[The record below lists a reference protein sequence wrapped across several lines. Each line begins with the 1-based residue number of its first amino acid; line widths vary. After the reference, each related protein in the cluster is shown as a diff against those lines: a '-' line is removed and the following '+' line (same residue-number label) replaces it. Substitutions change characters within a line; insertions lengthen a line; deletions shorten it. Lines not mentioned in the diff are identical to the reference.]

1 MTPPGRPSSGFAAGM
16 TRGLLFIALA
26 AALGGYSFWM
36 YLRVELPVRSTR
48 LLASVR
54 ALTFVVILALLF
66 DPRVPGTGTTAMST
80 QWVLLDVSLSMA
92 AEVAGSSP
100 WQEAQA
106 RAVEL
111 DGEGWSVV
119 TFGDDIGAPE
129 GLDSSPDQARTLL
142 APALER
148 AAEAGVGTVRVLSD
162 LRFEDVVA
170 VRAALEA
177 LPLDVDF
184 EAFGS
189 DLVNAGIS
197 AFDVSD
203 AARPEGTVTATVEV
217 HGVGADSATLEVR
230 ADGEVVI
237 SQLVDLP
244 DRGLRRRVEIEIP
257 VPNGAGHI
265 RYSARVTAV
274 SDAFFYDDEAVAY
287 AAVGHEEG
295 ALVLVSLEPD
305 WEPRFLLS
313 VLEDVTGLP
322 GVGYLRVGAERFVLI
337 GPAVER
343 AGPVDSATVGR
354 AVRAAALVV
363 VHGLRGDADAWSRR
377 LVERTS
383 SAILLAGDR
392 EGAALAGVRT
402 TAPLGG
408 EWYASGDIPDSP
420 LVAELSG
427 AEMIGLP
434 PLTDVLVP
442 TGAITVASPLDLQL
456 RGSGARA
463 AALHLDTNAG
473 GRRVLG
479 LASGFWRWAMREGA
493 GRDAYRRLWS
503 GVAGWVLAD
512 DLMVAPEPRPLRWV
526 FEHGDPVIWSLP
538 RDSTAVRINVLR
550 GDSVVADTVFRGGT
564 TRSLGAMPPG
574 LYHYRASAGTGE
586 VLATGRFD
594 VSANSSEM
602 IPPPAL
608 PEAMGPRAAAFDGAR
623 GGRPLRTYP
632 WPYLL
637 LITLLCAEW
646 VARRRTGLR

>member
-1 MTPPGRPSSGFAAGM
+1 M
-16 TRGLLFIALA
+16 TRGLLFVALA
-26 AALGGYSFWM
+26 TALAGYSFWV
-36 YLRVELPVRSTR
+36 YLCVELPVRATR
-48 LLASVR
+48 LLASMR
-54 ALTFVVILALLF
+54 ALTLVVILALLF
-66 DPRVPGTGTTAMST
+66 DPRVPTTGATTTST
-80 QWVLLDVSLSMA
+80 QWVLLDASLSMT

-111 DGEGWSVV
+111 AGEGWGVV
-119 TFGDDIGAPE
+119 TFGDNTGAPE
-129 GLDSSPDQARTLL
+129 GPDYSPDQTRTLL

-177 LPLDVDF
+177 LPLEVAF
-184 EAFGS
+184 EGFGA

-203 AARPEGTVTATVEV
+203 AARPVGTVTATAEV

-230 ADGEVVI
+230 ADGEVVV
-237 SQLVDLP
+237 SELVDLP

-257 VPNGAGHI
+257 VPEGAGRI

-274 SDAFFYDDEAVAY
+274 SDAFSSDDEAIAY
-287 AAVGHEEG
+287 ATVGYEEG

-322 GVGYLRVGAERFVLI
+322 GVGYLRVGADRFVLI

-354 AVRAAALVV
+354 AVRDAALVV
-363 VHGLRGDADAWSRR
+363 VHGLHGDADAWSRR

-383 SAILLAGDR
+383 SAILLARDR

-402 TAPLGG
+402 TAPLVG
-408 EWYASGDIPDSP
+408 EWYASGDIPASP

-427 AEMIGLP
+427 AELLGLP

-442 TGAITVASPLDLQL
+442 TDALTVVSPLTLQL
-456 RGSGARA
+456 RGIGASA
-463 AALHLDTNAG
+463 AALHLGTNAG

-512 DLMVAPEPRPLRWV
+512 DSMVAPEPRPALWV
-526 FEHGDPVIWSLP
+526 FDRGDPVIWSLP
-538 RDSTAVRINVLR
+538 RDSTAVRINILR
-550 GDSVVADTVFRGGT
+550 GDSVVTDTVFRGGT

-574 LYHYRASAGTGE
+574 LYSYRASTGTGE

-594 VSANSSEM
+594 VSANSFEM
-602 IPPPAL
+602 IQAPKL
-608 PEAMGPRAAAFDGAR
+608 PEAMGPRAAAPAGGR
-623 GGRPLRTYP
+623 GGRPLSTYP

-637 LITLLCAEW
+637 LIALLCAEW

>member
-1 MTPPGRPSSGFAAGM
+1 M
-16 TRGLLFIALA
+16 TRGLVFVALA
-26 AALGGYSFWM
+26 AALAGYSFWV
-36 YLRVELPVRSTR
+36 YLRVELPVRATR

-66 DPRVPGTGTTAMST
+66 DPPVPGTGTTAAST
-80 QWVLLDVSLSMA
+80 KWVLLDASLSMT

-111 DGEGWSVV
+111 AGEGWGVV
-119 TFGDDIGAPE
+119 TFGDDTGAPE
-129 GLDSSPDQARTLL
+129 GLYYVADQNRTLL

-177 LPLDVDF
+177 LPVEVDF
-184 EAFGS
+184 EAFGAE
-189 DLVNAGIS
+189 LVNAGIS

-203 AARPEGTVTATVEV
+203 DARPVGTVTATVEL
-217 HGVGADSATLEVR
+217 HGVGADSVTVEVR
-230 ADGEVVI
+230 ADGEVVV

-244 DRGLRRRVEIEIP
+244 DPGLRRRVEMEIP
-257 VPNGAGHI
+257 VPKGADRI

-274 SDAFFYDDEAVAY
+274 SDAFSSDDEAIAY
-287 AAVGHEEG
+287 ATVGHEEG

-322 GVGYLRVGAERFVLI
+322 GVGYLRVGAERFVVI

-354 AVRAAALVV
+354 AVRDAALVV
-363 VHGLRGDADAWSRR
+363 VHGLHGDADAWSRR
-377 LVERTS
+377 LVERVS

-408 EWYASGDIPDSP
+408 EWYASGDIPASP
-420 LVAELSG
+420 LATELSG
-427 AEMIGLP
+427 AELLGLP
-434 PLTDVLVP
+434 PLTDMLVP
-442 TGAITVASPLDLQL
+442 SDAITVVSPLTLQL
-456 RGSGARA
+456 RGIGASA
-463 AALHLDTNAG
+463 AALHLYTNSG
-473 GRRVLG
+473 GRKVLG

-512 DLMVAPEPRPLRWV
+512 DSMVAPEPRPVLWV
-526 FEHGDPVIWSLP
+526 FDRGDPVMWSLP
-538 RDSTAVRINVLR
+538 RDSTVVRINILR
-550 GDSVVADTVFRGGT
+550 GDSVVADTVFRAGT

-574 LYHYRASAGTGE
+574 LYSYRASTGAGE
-586 VLATGRFD
+586 VLSTGRFD

-602 IPPPAL
+602 IPTRAL
-608 PEAMGPRAAAFDGAR
+608 PEAMGPRAAALAGAR
-623 GGRPLRTYP
+623 EGRPLRTYA

-637 LITLLCAEW
+637 LIIFLCAEW
-646 VARRRTGLR
+646 IARRRMGLR

>member
-1 MTPPGRPSSGFAAGM
+1 M
-16 TRGLLFIALA
+16 TRGLLFVVLA
-26 AALGGYSFWM
+26 AALAGYSFWV
-36 YLRVELPVRSTR
+36 YLRVELPVRGTR

-54 ALTFVVILALLF
+54 ALTLVVILALLF
-66 DPRVPGTGTTAMST
+66 DPRIPGTGTTATST
-80 QWVLLDVSLSMA
+80 QWVLLDASLSMT
-92 AEVAGSSP
+92 AEVEGSSP

-111 DGEGWSVV
+111 AGEGWGVV
-119 TFGDDIGAPE
+119 TFGANTGAPE
-129 GLDSSPDQARTLL
+129 GLDYSPDQTRTLL

-162 LRFEDVVA
+162 LRFEDGVA

-177 LPLDVDF
+177 LPLEVDF
-184 EAFGS
+184 EAFGAE
-189 DLVNAGIS
+189 LVNAGIS
-197 AFDVSD
+197 AFDVPD
-203 AARPEGTVTATVEV
+203 AARPEGTVTAMAEV
-217 HGVGADSATLEVR
+217 HGVGADSVTLEVR
-230 ADGEVVI
+230 VDGEIVV

-244 DRGLRRRVEIEIP
+244 DPGLRRRVEIEIP
-257 VPNGAGHI
+257 VPNGAGRI
-265 RYSARVTAV
+265 RYSARVTAA
-274 SDAFFYDDEAVAY
+274 SDAFASDDEAIAY
-287 AAVGHEEG
+287 ATVGHEEG

-322 GVGYLRVGAERFVLI
+322 GVGYLRVGAERFVSI

-354 AVRAAALVV
+354 AVRDAALVV
-363 VHGLRGDADAWSRR
+363 VHGLHGDADEWSRR
-377 LVERTS
+377 LVEGTS

-392 EGAALAGVRT
+392 EGAELAGVRT
-402 TAPLGG
+402 ATPLGG
-408 EWYASGDIPDSP
+408 EWYASGDIPASP
-420 LVAELSG
+420 LVGELSG
-427 AEMIGLP
+427 AEFLGLP

-442 TGAITVASPLDLQL
+442 ADAITVVSPLNLQL
-456 RGSGARA
+456 RGIGAPA
-463 AALHLDTNAG
+463 AAFHLDTHAG
-473 GRRVLG
+473 GRRALG

-503 GVAGWVLAD
+503 GVAGWVLAGD
-512 DLMVAPEPRPLRWV
+512 SLVAPEPRPVRWV
-526 FEHGDPVIWSLP
+526 FDRGDPVIWSLP
-538 RDSTAVRINVLR
+538 RDSAAVRINILR

-564 TRSLGAMPPG
+564 TRSLGTMAPG
-574 LYHYRASAGTGE
+574 LYHYRASNLTGE
-586 VLATGRFD
+586 VLAAGRFD

-602 IPPPAL
+602 IPTPTL
-608 PEAMGPRAAAFDGAR
+608 PEPMGARAAALAGAR
-623 GGRPLRTYP
+623 GGRPLRTSP